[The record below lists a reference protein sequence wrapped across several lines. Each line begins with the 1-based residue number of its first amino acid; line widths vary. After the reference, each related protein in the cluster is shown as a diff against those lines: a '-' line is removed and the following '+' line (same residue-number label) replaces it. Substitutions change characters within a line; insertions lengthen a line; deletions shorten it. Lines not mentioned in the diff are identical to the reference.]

1 MKKLIILFIFILL
14 GCSDEQSVQEKEFI
28 KQCYYSSNTQISKS
42 ECECIYSDILN
53 TYSIEY
59 LDKIMKDDFPR
70 EQLVSVKNQFRDNI
84 LKSYMNK
91 CK

>member
-1 MKKLIILFIFILL
+1 MKKWIILFTFILA
-14 GCSDEQSVQEKEFI
+14 GCSDEKSVQEKEFI

-53 TYSIEY
+53 TYSIED
-59 LDKIMKDDFPR
+59 LDKIMKDDLPK
-70 EQLVSVKNQFRDNI
+70 EQLVSVKNQFRDNL
-84 LKSYMNK
+84 LKSYMGK